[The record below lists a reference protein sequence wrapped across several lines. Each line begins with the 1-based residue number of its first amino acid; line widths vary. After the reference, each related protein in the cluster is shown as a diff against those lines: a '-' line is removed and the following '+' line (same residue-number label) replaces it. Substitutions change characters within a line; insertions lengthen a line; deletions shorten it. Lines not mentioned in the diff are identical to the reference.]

1 MAEITR
7 NACLGREMTPD
18 HQSMNAPARI
28 LRFDAF
34 QLDCDNR
41 QLRKDGLPIELG
53 SRYFDALALPVSRR
67 GELVTKDVFMEQV
80 WDCIPVTDEALTQ
93 CIRTLRRALGDDAA
107 NPRFIET
114 VPKHGYRFIA
124 VKTAHPLEMPRAHG
138 SHVAG
143 ACTLAGLVS
152 GAMAGLIYGI
162 IAATGGGAQVLILAA
177 MIGALGLLAGAG
189 LGAGMAAALTWRERA
204 DGWVVPAT
212 AFGGLSVGA
221 LGNLLGRESVGLL
234 SGVSIANV
242 TGPFE
247 GAVLGTAAGVVAW
260 AALAACNWRIVI
272 TVCLIGGGCAAALIF
287 VSGGTL
293 LVGSLQA
300 LAQGLSGTQMDLA
313 NIGRVIGE
321 AGLTSTAIGLTV
333 GAECLIFILSIG
345 SGLLVAR
352 NRQMKAGQETHTEAH
367 QYRTF
372 GKPPN

>member
-1 MAEITR
+1 MAETTR
-7 NACLGREMTPD
+7 NACLGGEMIPD
-18 HQSMNAPARI
+18 RWNMETPARI

-53 SRYFDALALPVSRR
+53 SRYFDALALLVSRR

-80 WDCIPVTDEALTQ
+80 WHGIPVTDEALTQ

-114 VPKHGYRFIA
+114 VPKHGYRFVA
-124 VKTAHPLEMPRAHG
+124 EQSMQLPLLPRVQG

-152 GAMAGLIYGI
+152 GVVAGLIYGV

-189 LGAGMAAALTWRERA
+189 LGAGMAAALTWRGRA
-204 DGWVVPAT
+204 DGWVVPGT
-212 AFGGLSVGA
+212 AIGGLAVGA

-247 GAVLGTAAGVVAW
+247 GVVLGTAAGVVAW
-260 AALAACNWRIVI
+260 AALAACNWRIVMA
-272 TVCLIGGGCAAALIF
+272 VCLIAGACAAALIF

-300 LAQGLSGTQMDLA
+300 LARGLSGTQMNLA
-313 NIGRVIGE
+313 NIGMVIGE
-321 AGLTSTAIGLTV
+321 AGLTRTAIGLTV
-333 GAECLIFILSIG
+333 GAESQIFILSIG
-345 SGLLVAR
+345 LSILVAR
-352 NRQMKAGQETHTEAH
+352 NPPMKAG
-367 QYRTF
+367 
-372 GKPPN
+372 

>member
-1 MAEITR
+1 MAEIAR
-7 NACLGREMTPD
+7 NACLGGELTPD
-18 HQSMNAPARI
+18 RWVMETPARI

-53 SRYFDALALPVSRR
+53 SRYFDALALLVSRR
-67 GELVTKDVFMEQV
+67 GQLVTKDVFMEQV
-80 WDCIPVTDEALTQ
+80 WHGIPVTDEALTQ

-114 VPKHGYRFIA
+114 VPKHGYRFVA
-124 VKTAHPLEMPRAHG
+124 KQSTQLPMLPGAQG

-143 ACTLAGLVS
+143 ACTLAGLAS
-152 GAMAGLIYGI
+152 GAVAGLIYGV

-189 LGAGMAAALTWRERA
+189 LGAGMAAALIWRRCA
-204 DGWVVPAT
+204 DGWVVAGT
-212 AFGGLSVGA
+212 AIGGLSVGA

-247 GAVLGTAAGVVAW
+247 GLVLGSAAGVVAW
-260 AALAACNWRIVI
+260 AALGGHHWRIV
-272 TVCLIGGGCAAALIF
+272 TAVCLIAGAGAAALIF
-287 VSGGTL
+287 FSGGTL

-300 LAQGLSGTQMDLA
+300 LSQGLSGTQLNLA
-313 NIGRVIGE
+313 NIGMVVGE
-321 AGLTSTAIGLTV
+321 AGLTSKAIGLTV
-333 GAECLIFILSIG
+333 GAESQIFILSIG
-345 SGLLVAR
+345 VSLLVAR
-352 NRQMKAGQETHTEAH
+352 HPPI
-367 QYRTF
+367 
-372 GKPPN
+372 KPG